1 MSLARYVVDAV
12 VIDGRSVRDVAR
24 THGVSKSWVALL
36 VSRYRNSGY
45 EALEPRSRRPK
56 TVPRR
61 TPDALEDAIVE
72 LRKQLSE
79 LGVDA
84 GADTIGWHLAQQG
97 IASPSTSTIWRVL
110 KRRGFVTPEP
120 AKRPKASFIRFEAAL
135 PNECWQADVTHWAL
149 ADGTDVEILDF
160 EDDHSR
166 LLIAATARKVTKA
179 ADVLETFHQAAAT
192 WGYPASLLTDNG
204 AIFNAR
210 SRAGRTRLETELAR
224 LGIIY
229 KHSRPYHP
237 QTCGKIE
244 RFHQTLK
251 KFLTKQPPPATI
263 AELQAQ
269 IDRFADYYNNKR
281 PHRAKAR
288 RTPKAAYDAL
298 DKARPGSPVASTH
311 FRVRADRIDNAG
323 KVTLRYDSKLLK
335 IGVGRAHKH
344 TPVRLYVADRD
355 VRIHTLDGQLIR
367 QLTLD
372 PTRTYQPIHD
382 TPN

>member
-24 THGVSKSWVALL
+24 THGVSKSWVAVL
-36 VSRYRNSGY
+36 VSRYRQGGY
-45 EALEPRSRRPK
+45 EALEARSRRPNA
-56 TVPRR
+56 VPRR
-61 TPDALEDAIVE
+61 LDDRTEDEIVE

-84 GADTIGWHLAQQG
+84 GPETIAWHLARRPDPV
-97 IASPSTSTIWRVL
+97 PSAATIWRVL
-110 KRRGFVTPEP
+110 KRRGFINPQP
-120 AKRPKASFIRFEAAL
+120 KKRPKASYIRFEAAL

-149 ADGTDVEILDF
+149 PDGTDTEILDF

-166 LLIAATARKVTKA
+166 LVVAATVRPVTKGHH
-179 ADVLETFHQAAAT
+179 VLDTFHKAAAT

-204 AIFNAR
+204 AIFNAK
-210 SRAGRTRLETELAR
+210 SRKGRTRLQSELASI
-224 LGIIY
+224 GIVY

-251 KFLTKQPPPATI
+251 KFLAKQPPATTI
-263 AELQAQ
+263 NQLQAQ
-269 IDRFADYYNNKR
+269 IDRFVDYYNHQR
-281 PHRAKAR
+281 PHRAKNR
-288 RTPKAAYDAL
+288 RTPKQAFDAL
-298 DKARPGSPVASTH
+298 EKARPGDPIAATH
-311 FRVRADRIDNAG
+311 FRVRTDRVDYAG
-323 KVTLRYDSKLLK
+323 KVTLRYDSRLLK
-335 IGVGRAHKH
+335 IGVGRAWKH
-344 TPVRLYVADRD
+344 TPVRLYVADKD
-355 VRIHTLDGQLIR
+355 VRIHTLEGQLIR

-372 PTRTYQPIHD
+372 PTRLYQPIGK

>member
-12 VIDGRSVRDVAR
+12 VIDGRSVREVAR
-24 THGVSKSWVALL
+24 AHGVSKSWVALL
-36 VSRYRNSGY
+36 VTRYRQGGY
-45 EALEPRSRRPK
+45 EALEARSRRPK
-56 TVPRR
+56 TVPTRV
-61 TPDALEDAIVE
+61 PDHLEDAIIG

-79 LGVDA
+79 FGVDA
-84 GADTIGWHLAQQG
+84 GPETIAWHLTRQG
-97 IASPSTSTIWRVL
+97 QPAPSVATIWRVL
-110 KRRGFVTPEP
+110 KRRGFINPEP
-120 AKRPKASFIRFEAAL
+120 NKRPKASYIRFEAAL

-149 ADGTDVEILDF
+149 ADGRDVEILDF

-166 LLIAATARKVTKA
+166 LVVAAVARPITKTP
-179 ADVLETFHQAAAT
+179 DVLDTFHKAAAT

-204 AIFNAR
+204 AIFNAK
-210 SRAGRTRLETELAR
+210 SRKGRTGLQAELDR

-251 KFLTKQPPPATI
+251 KFLAKQPPAATV
-263 AELQAQ
+263 AALQEQ
-269 IDRFADYYNNKR
+269 IDAFVDYYNHHR
-281 PHRAKAR
+281 PHRANRR
-288 RTPKAAYDAL
+288 RTPRAAFDAL
-298 DKARPGSPVASTH
+298 DKARPGDPIAATH
-311 FRVRADRIDNAG
+311 FRVRTDRIDNSG
-323 KVTLRYDSKLLK
+323 KVTLRYDSRLLK

-372 PTRTYQPIHD
+372 PTRTYQPIRD
-382 TPN
+382 APN